1 LGAYMAS
8 LVSTRQSSMSYVLS
22 SDTMRTKWT
31 FRTPMKNS
39 RHEFLERTPFPYV
52 AANGALHDN
61 GDLEYDY

>member
-1 LGAYMAS
+1 
-8 LVSTRQSSMSYVLS
+8 
-22 SDTMRTKWT
+22 
-31 FRTPMKNS
+31 MKNS